1 MDNNWNNL
9 QPWKIILGFL
19 GLVILLLAVGI
30 LFSINDKIGQT
41 LGGSA
46 FDPSFS
52 AATTLTATCG
62 GTAPATI
69 IQGTTTGR
77 TSFDVTLLN
86 HLTTKVQICR
96 DSTCTTTT
104 GHTLSSSSPAYTQN
118 DSYFG
123 PYSCAAV
130 ASTTV
135 SGWASL

>member
-9 QPWKIILGFL
+9 QPWKIIIGFL
-19 GLVILLLAVGI
+19 GLIILFLAVGI

-62 GTAPATI
+62 GTAPATVL
-69 IQGTTTGR
+69 QATTTGR
-77 TSFDVTLLN
+77 TSFAIQIISNATQVTL
-86 HLTTKVQICR
+86 CR
-96 DSTCTTTT
+96 NSTCAAGT
-104 GHTLSSSSPAYTQN
+104 GLQLVSSSPRYVQD

-123 PYSCAAV
+123 PYACTAV